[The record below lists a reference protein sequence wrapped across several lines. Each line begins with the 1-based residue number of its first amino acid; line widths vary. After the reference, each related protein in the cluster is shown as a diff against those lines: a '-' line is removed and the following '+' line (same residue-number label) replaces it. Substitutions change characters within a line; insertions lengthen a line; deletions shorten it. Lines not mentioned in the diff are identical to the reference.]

1 MQSSYQKGLLE
12 SIDDVKTRAARV
24 ETEAEHCFQKG
35 VSDMRKTLQSYENI
49 LLGTYEGTK
58 NGQHVLQSIYD
69 LLKAN
74 SGRSLDPLPPPP
86 RQSIQQQ
93 QLLLEQRQEERRQIE
108 EKQKEQRQQQQ
119 RKLVEDLLDALQFDP
134 DSAQQDLDKC
144 LRLGVGLEGKAQAR
158 TASLIRN
165 PVFEA
170 YMTEHDFSS
179 SLLVHGN
186 DDLSVMEGQSPLSLV
201 AARLAQLSA
210 QPELSFGLSYFCAEH
225 PVYRR
230 IPSSTPPPVE
240 MLCSLIGQLV
250 SQMQEKLDE
259 IDLCFLGKD
268 QWRKIRALNPKTLC
282 SVFEEL
288 IHSVPHDSLILC
300 VVDEAWLY
308 ENGSSR
314 QITLDTFRRLTRL
327 VRKNKDVIF
336 KLFVTCRGR
345 SRNLQEYFAENILNL
360 NEFVEVED
368 SSTWT
373 VTTL

>member
-12 SIDDVKTRAARV
+12 SIDNVKSRAARV

-69 LLKAN
+69 LLKVN
-74 SGRSLDPLPPPP
+74 GGRTFESLPPPPP
-86 RQSIQQQ
+86 RQTIQQQ
-93 QLLLEQRQEERRQIE
+93 QQLEQ
-108 EKQKEQRQQQQ
+108 KQKEQRQQQQ
-119 RKLVEDLLDALQFDP
+119 RELVEDLLEALQFDP
-134 DSAQQDLDKC
+134 ESAQQDLDKC
-144 LRLGVGLEGKAQAR
+144 MRLGAGLGGKAQAK

-230 IPSSTPPPVE
+230 IPSPVPPPVE

-259 IDLCFLGKD
+259 IDLSFLDKD

-288 IHSVPHDSLILC
+288 AHRVPKDSLIMC
-300 VVDEAWLY
+300 AVDEAWLY
-308 ENGSSR
+308 ENGPSR

-327 VRKNKDVIF
+327 VRKSKDVIF

-345 SRNLQEYFAENILNL
+345 SRMLQEYFAEHVLDL
-360 NEFVEVED
+360 DEFVEVED
-368 SSTWT
+368 SLTWT
-373 VTTL
+373 VATL